1 MIPIS
6 ELLRTNLGD
15 KLSGLNLFV
24 YGILLIVM
32 IIYMPKGV
40 ISIPGVLKHKL
51 AARSAKEAR
60 GEGNG

>member
-1 MIPIS
+1 MTG
-6 ELLRTNLGD
+6 RTLGM
-15 KLSGLNLFV
+15 
-24 YGILLIVM
+24 LIVM